1 MRRHNRVDGIIEGW
15 IRELAIGRGWS
26 AAQIWREILERVQIL
41 EEEEQRPEKSLVI
54 PVIPHKRTI
63 ERLVKELKSETADL
77 EAERIGRTE
86 DILWNLTD
94 YEPAVVSKILDVRRQ
109 IVLEYREP
117 LPRFTMKEANDLAV
131 IFGAAPDIP
140 ARCAYLFAQLYRHYQ
155 LNQGQAELQALE
167 DYLAFKPWRGG
178 RYYDRYVSEVEA
190 GVLTEVPAWDA
201 LVTRYDG
208 WHLSSGEDED

>member
-1 MRRHNRVDGIIEGW
+1 MKRHNRVDGIVEGW
-15 IRELAIGRGWS
+15 IRELAIGIGWS
-26 AAQIWREILERVQIL
+26 AAKIWREIVERVQIR
-41 EEEEQRPEKSLVI
+41 EQEQRLVI

-63 ERLVKELKSETADL
+63 ERLVRELKSETED
-77 EAERIGRTE
+77 AEPEGSGRTE
-86 DILWNLTD
+86 DTLWNLTD

-109 IVLEYREP
+109 VVLEYGEP
-117 LPRFTMKEANDLAV
+117 LPGITTKEANDLAV

-167 DYLAFKPWRGG
+167 DYLAFTPWRPGK
-178 RYYDRYVSEVEA
+178 YYKRYVSEVEA
-190 GVLTEVPAWDA
+190 GVLSEVPAWDA

-208 WHLSSGEDED
+208 WHTSSGEDED

>member
-1 MRRHNRVDGIIEGW
+1 MKRHNRVDGIIGGW

-26 AAQIWREILERVQIL
+26 AAQIWREILERVHIL
-41 EEEEQRPEKSLVI
+41 EDREQEQEQSLAI

-63 ERLVKELKSETADL
+63 ERLVRELKSETED
-77 EAERIGRTE
+77 AEPEGMGRTE

-94 YEPAVVSKILDVRRQ
+94 YEPEVVSKILDVRRQ
-109 IVLEYREP
+109 VVLEYREP
-117 LPRFTMKEANDLAV
+117 LPRFTAKEANDLAV

-167 DYLAFKPWRGG
+167 DYLAFTPWRPGK
-178 RYYDRYVSEVEA
+178 YYDSYESKVKA
-190 GVLTEVPAWDA
+190 GVLYQVPAWDA

-208 WHLSSGEDED
+208 WHTSSGEDED